1 MKKAFEQNVSR
12 AKPRVRLGA
21 LTGLLENPEGA
32 ETSEAPEAEATT
44 PAPAAEAPPAP
55 TADLSAEV
63 RARIERA
70 RAPRPTAS
78 EAVSAALR
86 APLSQHEAKA
96 MAAAHTEVFG
106 STAQA
111 AAPRVEAV
119 TPRVTAVEPEPVAA
133 AVLAAPAEVTAAPVA
148 APVAHG
154 NAPATEVE
162 VQTPP
167 TPVEEM
173 DPEARRERLRERLKA
188 VRENP
193 RPEPLPASVSE
204 AGLRAV
210 ERINAL
216 QTELNRVKGLNL
228 SLTQE
233 LEAARRQSE
242 KATEEARLRMD
253 EARRL
258 GAEMEARVKLLG
270 DLERE
275 LAALEGERDEA
286 LLTLQESR
294 QALQA
299 AAKERAELE
308 AEVASG
314 KQALADS
321 LSEEER
327 LATELE
333 TAKDEAASLRRAVDT
348 LKSERDVLA
357 QQVAALTA
365 ERTELL
371 EARKALEAVHRA
383 LSQATVR

>member
-21 LTGLLENPEGA
+21 LTGLLDSPEGA
-32 ETSEAPEAEATT
+32 ETAEAAPEPVAEA
-44 PAPAAEAPPAP
+44 PAPAAP
-55 TADLSAEV
+55 DLSSEV

-78 EAVSAALR
+78 EAIDAALR
-86 APLSQHEAKA
+86 APLSQPEAQA
-96 MAAAHTEVFG
+96 MAAVHSEVFG
-106 STAQA
+106 PQAVAPPPRLTAA
-111 AAPRVEAV
+111 
-119 TPRVTAVEPEPVAA
+119 EPEPVVAST
-133 AVLAAPAEVTAAPVA
+133 LTAPMEVPVA
-148 APVAHG
+148 QVVAPVAHG

-167 TPVEEM
+167 SPVEEM
-173 DPEARRERLRERLKA
+173 APEARRERLKERLKA

-204 AGLRAV
+204 AGMRAV

-216 QTELNRVKGLNL
+216 QVELNRVKGLNL
-228 SLTQE
+228 TLTQE

-258 GAEMEARVKLLG
+258 ASEMEGRVKLLG
-270 DLERE
+270 DLEHE
-275 LAALEGERDEA
+275 LASLEGERDEA
-286 LLTLQESR
+286 MLSLQESR

-299 AAKERAELE
+299 AAEEREELE
-308 AEVASG
+308 AEVAKG

-327 LATELE
+327 LAAELE
-333 TAKDEAASLRRAVDT
+333 TAKDEASSLQRAVET

-365 ERTELL
+365 ERAELL

-383 LSQATVR
+383 LSQATAR

>member
-21 LTGLLENPEGA
+21 LTGLLESPEGA
-32 ETSEAPEAEATT
+32 ETAEAAPEPVAEA
-44 PAPAAEAPPAP
+44 PAPAAP
-55 TADLSAEV
+55 DLSSEV

-70 RAPRPTAS
+70 RAPRPTAA
-78 EAVSAALR
+78 EAIDAALR
-86 APLSQHEAKA
+86 APLSQPEAQA
-96 MAAAHTEVFG
+96 MAAMHTEVFG
-106 STAQA
+106 PQA
-111 AAPRVEAV
+111 VAAP
-119 TPRVTAVEPEPVAA
+119 PRLTAAEPEPVVAA
-133 AVLAAPAEVTAAPVA
+133 ALTAPVA
-148 APVAHG
+148 HVASAPVTAQVAVPVAHG

-167 TPVEEM
+167 TPAEELA
-173 DPEARRERLRERLKA
+173 PEARRERLKERLKA

-193 RPEPLPASVSE
+193 RPEPLPATVSE
-204 AGLRAV
+204 AGMRAV

-216 QTELNRVKGLNL
+216 QAELNRVKGLNL
-228 SLTQE
+228 TLTQE

-258 GAEMEARVKLLG
+258 AAEMEGRVKLLG

-286 LLTLQESR
+286 MLSLQESR
-294 QALQA
+294 QAMQA
-299 AAKERAELE
+299 AAEEREQLE
-308 AEVASG
+308 AEVAKG

-327 LATELE
+327 LAAELE
-333 TAKDEAASLRRAVDT
+333 TAKDEAASLQRAVET

-365 ERTELL
+365 ERAELL

-383 LSQATVR
+383 LSQATLR

>member
-21 LTGLLENPEGA
+21 LTGLLENPEAA
-32 ETSEAPEAEATT
+32 ETSEAPEAEASA
-44 PAPAAEAPPAP
+44 PALAAEAPPAP

-106 STAQA
+106 PTAEA
-111 AAPRVEAV
+111 AAPRAEAV
-119 TPRVTAVEPEPVAA
+119 TPRVTPVEPEPVAA
-133 AVLAAPAEVTAAPVA
+133 AVLAAPAEVTTAAPM
-148 APVAHG
+148 AHG

-173 DPEARRERLRERLKA
+173 DPEARRERLKERLKA

-258 GAEMEARVKLLG
+258 AAEMEGRVKLLG

-314 KQALADS
+314 KKALADS

-333 TAKDEAASLRRAVDT
+333 SAKDEAALLRRAVET